1 MKSVRGRKALEQ
13 GMTTRLQNHPE
24 DPLMRPSWN
33 TVRKETK
40 RDDSVELFRF
50 FYGACFVKQVS

>member
-50 FYGACFVKQVS
+50 FCLKNR